1 MKNAKSLSISD
12 IEPDDVLLKL
22 TEEKGMEILNKLN

>member
-22 TEEKGMEILNKLN
+22 TEEGMEILNKLN